1 MKQVEIAAELR
12 AASGK
17 GVAGQMRL
25 SGLVPCVVYG
35 KGIDTLSL
43 TIGEKDARE
52 LLSSSSSG
60 GLIALNVKKDTGADR
75 WPVLIK
81 EVQRHPVKNNVVH
94 IDFHK
99 IALDEEIT
107 VEVPI
112 IIVGE
117 DNREQDEGIVQLLLR
132 DLEVQ
137 CLPTDIPERI
147 EVNVSELKIGDTVR
161 VEDLSVD
168 EGITVVT
175 SGDEAVV
182 SVVLPTIELEED
194 EAEEGEGTDVEPE
207 LVGEEDEDEE

>member
-12 AASGK
+12 TDSGK
-17 GVAGQMRL
+17 GIAGQMRR
-25 SGLVPCVVYG
+25 SGSIPCVVYG
-35 KGIDTLSL
+35 KGIDALSL

-60 GLIALNVKKDTGADR
+60 GLIALNVKKDTETVR

-81 EVQRHPVKNNVVH
+81 EVQRHPVRTDVVH

-112 IIVGE
+112 VIVGE

-147 EVNVSELKIGDTVR
+147 EVDVSKLSIGDTIK
-161 VEDLSVD
+161 VEELSVD

-175 SGDEAVV
+175 LGDEAVV
-182 SVVLPTIELEED
+182 SVVLPTIEFDEDEDEED
-194 EAEEGEGTDVEPE
+194 EDKGVEPE
-207 LVGEEDEDEE
+207 LVGGEDGDEE